1 MLSGWYAARA
11 PFGLATVVAVS
22 RSAPRDPG
30 AAMAVG
36 PGDEVVGSVSGGCV
50 EGAVFELAREVVAS
64 GEARLETF
72 GYSDE
77 DAFAVGLTCGGEI
90 TVLVRPV
97 TPEIDPAFGA
107 VARSVAAGE
116 PVTVATVVEGPGV
129 RGATL
134 AVWPEGVGGGGADRG
149 GAGDVGGA
157 GIFGGRGTPGASGA
171 DSIIGTPGVLGAHGS
186 PDVSGA
192 HDASDALGT
201 PGTPGTPGADSAPG
215 AVGAPGSSDT
225 LSSSDTPSAPGTPR
239 APAPPGT
246 SDVLGTTSTPD
257 TSNTLGTSSTP
268 GVSRISDA
276 PDAPGTLGTLGSTG
290 LDVAVTADARG
301 ELALGATG
309 LRHYGPRGERR
320 EDSVAVFLHSFAPP
334 PRMLVFGAIDYAAA
348 VARIGDFLGY
358 RVTVCDAR
366 PVFATPKRFPAGVE
380 VVVDWPHRYLH
391 GTDTDERTVICVLTH
406 DPKFDVPL
414 LEEALRRPAAYIG
427 AMGSRRTHDDRM
439 RRLLESGLSEGELGR
454 LRSPVGLDLGARTPE
469 EVAVSVAAEIV
480 ALRWGGTGAPLT
492 GAVGAIHRPLR

>member
-1 MLSGWYAARA
+1 MRDLLPVLSGWYAARA

-97 TPEIDPAFGA
+97 TREIDPAFGA

-116 PVTVATVVEGPGV
+116 PVTVATVADGPGV
-129 RGATL
+129 RGAAL
-134 AVWPEGVGGGGADRG
+134 AVWAEGVGGGGDLG
-149 GAGDVGGA
+149 GVGGL
-157 GIFGGRGTPGASGA
+157 GGGGDPGGDGALGGGGTSGA
-171 DSIIGTPGVLGAHGS
+171 FGA
-186 PDVSGA
+186 A
-192 HDASDALGT
+192 
-201 PGTPGTPGADSAPG
+201 
-215 AVGAPGSSDT
+215 
-225 LSSSDTPSAPGTPR
+225 
-239 APAPPGT
+239 
-246 SDVLGTTSTPD
+246 
-257 TSNTLGTSSTP
+257 
-268 GVSRISDA
+268 
-276 PDAPGTLGTLGSTG
+276 GTLGTLGSTG

-320 EDSVAVFLHSFAPP
+320 EDSVTVFLHSFAPP

-380 VVVDWPHRYLH
+380 VVVDWPHRYLQ

-439 RRLLESGLSEGELGR
+439 RRLLESGLEEGELAR

-492 GAVGAIHRPLR
+492 GAAGAIHRGPAG

>member
-1 MLSGWYAARA
+1 MREILPALSAWYAAGV

-50 EGAVFELAREVVAS
+50 EGAVFELAQEVVAS
-64 GEARLETF
+64 GEARLQTF

-90 TVLVRPV
+90 TLLVRPV
-97 TPEIDPAFGA
+97 SAATDPAFGE
-107 VARSVAAGE
+107 VAGSVAAGR
-116 PVTVATVVEGPGV
+116 PVTVATVTDGPAP

-134 AVWPEGVGGGGADRG
+134 AVWPDR
-149 GAGDVGGA
+149 V
-157 GIFGGRGTPGASGA
+157 T
-171 DSIIGTPGVLGAHGS
+171 GS
-186 PDVSGA
+186 
-192 HDASDALGT
+192 LGT
-201 PGTPGTPGADSAPG
+201 D
-215 AVGAPGSSDT
+215 
-225 LSSSDTPSAPGTPR
+225 
-239 APAPPGT
+239 
-246 SDVLGTTSTPD
+246 
-257 TSNTLGTSSTP
+257 
-268 GVSRISDA
+268 
-276 PDAPGTLGTLGSTG
+276 G

-320 EDSVAVFLHSFAPP
+320 EDAVTVFLHSFAPP

-366 PVFATPKRFPAGVE
+366 PVFATPKRFPQGVD
-380 VVVDWPHRYLH
+380 VVVDWPHRYLQ
-391 GTDTDERTVICVLTH
+391 GTDTDGRTVICVLTH

-414 LEEALRRPAAYIG
+414 LQEALRRPAAYIG

-439 RRLLESGLSEGELGR
+439 KRLVEAGLTDRELAR

-480 ALRWGGTGAPLT
+480 ALRWGGTGTPLT
-492 GAVGAIHRPLR
+492 TTAGAIHPH